1 MKKLSC
7 LSVGALLC
15 LALAIPASAAD
26 VDVSSYDDFF
36 NVAEYEEV
44 QEAIMNTEILYENG
58 VLSNMQTRSG
68 TESQL
73 KDAYKMHTLE
83 QIDLVAALQEG
94 VSLSEIISDDYVW
107 IVSTPD
113 DEAIRV
119 DKVDGKW
126 TVLGYS
132 SPASAD
138 AATDLIRMDTVNEEL
153 SIISAETNELPEVL
167 CFEATMYHTNFVYMD
182 TADGEV
188 LIPYGSRPDLTGLEN
203 GKLYTPQEV
212 SEILAVS
219 FDGVYST
226 DENAGLGAQNAEAV
240 TTTAVGGVVAL
251 IVLAGGAVFLI
262 RKRQVH

>member
-7 LSVGALLC
+7 LTVGALLC

-44 QEAIMNTEILYENG
+44 QEAIMNTDILYENG

-138 AATDLIRMDTVNEEL
+138 A
-153 SIISAETNELPEVL
+153 
-167 CFEATMYHTNFVYMD
+167 Y
-182 TADGEV
+182 
-188 LIPYGSRPDLTGLEN
+188 
-203 GKLYTPQEV
+203 
-212 SEILAVS
+212 
-219 FDGVYST
+219 
-226 DENAGLGAQNAEAV
+226 
-240 TTTAVGGVVAL
+240 
-251 IVLAGGAVFLI
+251 
-262 RKRQVH
+262 